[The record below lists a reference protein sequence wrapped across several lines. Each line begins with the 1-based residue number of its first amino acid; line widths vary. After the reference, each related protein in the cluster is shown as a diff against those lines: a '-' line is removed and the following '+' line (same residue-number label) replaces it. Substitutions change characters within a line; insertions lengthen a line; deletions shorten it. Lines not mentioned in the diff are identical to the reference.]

1 MSSQLVLC
9 CCMLAWR
16 VQREVRYNVNRMLSS
31 SQGYC
36 TCSET
41 HTYAFCKEFN
51 SSNESRCLEN
61 GILSAWVSFI
71 ISCVEIGSPSI
82 KRPLIGQRNEMG
94 IATTV
99 HMEVKHRI
107 NKRAECLMRTFFVCL
122 FFYLRATGIFPV
134 EDDNG
139 SDFPLNGFF
148 WLKLQLK

>member
-1 MSSQLVLC
+1 MLLYVGMAGSTGSAIQCKPHALFQSGLLHVL
-9 CCMLAWR
+9 R
-16 VQREVRYNVNRMLSS
+16 N
-31 SQGYC
+31 
-36 TCSET
+36 T

-107 NKRAECLMRTFFVCL
+107 NKRAGCLIFCFL
-122 FFYLRATGIFPV
+122 FFFYLRATGIFPV

>member
-1 MSSQLVLC
+1 MLLYVGMAGSTGSAIQCKPHALFQSGLLHVL
-9 CCMLAWR
+9 R
-16 VQREVRYNVNRMLSS
+16 N
-31 SQGYC
+31 
-36 TCSET
+36 T
-41 HTYAFCKEFN
+41 HIAYTYAFCKEFN

-107 NKRAECLMRTFFVCL
+107 NKRAECLMRTFFICL